1 MTQHIHYSVFP
12 IYIHTRKQAS
22 SSCAFLPF
30 PIVNMGEGEFFS
42 PCLFTFRPSKS
53 SSHLFNS
60 SVALF
65 RRRLLLLLS
74 SQGER
79 ERRTGKI
86 KRQKEEEEEGKL
98 DLYRRKLSRVAA
110 SLPFPLFSLF
120 LPCFFPSLPPAPF
133 PLVSGCLPSSFLP
146 FFLRR
151 LSPFLLLSLTLLF
164 FAAFPLP
171 FPPPLGYPDFQ
182 KFAKL

>member
-12 IYIHTRKQAS
+12 IYTHTRKQAS

-30 PIVNMGEGEFFS
+30 PIVNMGEGEFFF

-86 KRQKEEEEEGKL
+86 KRQKEEEEE
-98 DLYRRKLSRVAA
+98 DRW
-110 SLPFPLFSLF
+110 
-120 LPCFFPSLPPAPF
+120 
-133 PLVSGCLPSSFLP
+133 
-146 FFLRR
+146 
-151 LSPFLLLSLTLLF
+151 T
-164 FAAFPLP
+164 
-171 FPPPLGYPDFQ
+171 Q
-182 KFAKL
+182 KS